1 MEQVVQGPGDPGR
14 PWTCPVSPLP
24 CGQRRAGPDPGAHRR
39 PLGTVAGRT
48 DGGEGRSLGWGG
60 GDRAQVMAE
69 RVRDGGRFWTDCKG
83 TGG

>member
-1 MEQVVQGPGDPGR
+1 MRLARQVAVCWSHEGR
-14 PWTCPVSPLP
+14 KGTPSRGKGLCKRL
-24 CGQRRAGPDPGAHRR
+24 RAWQI
-39 PLGTVAGRT
+39 GRCR
-48 DGGEGRSLGWGG
+48 ERLGRSLGWGG